1 MSKEKQVARPIQ
13 RSDVEAVENLL
24 KMFTDLECRWEQR
37 EIQELAEQMLVLW
50 FRVKS
55 LPEFFRH
62 LNEFMEKS
70 DELCIPV
77 GQLGSFMASE
87 LRKQES

>member
-13 RSDVEAVENLL
+13 SSDVEAVGDLL
-24 KMFTDLECRWEQR
+24 KMFTDVECRWEQH

-50 FRVKS
+50 FRVRS
-55 LPEFFRH
+55 LPEFVRQ
-62 LNEFMEKS
+62 LKEFVEKS